1 MLTFPTIAIFLVT
14 RYKKLILIFGNKFK
28 YHILCIESTFGLQMK
43 ENNLKLIFQIF
54 FYFYISADFSTN
66 CAKYGRKRAD
76 ASVQT
81 SSVRGGESLTSD
93 ITADL
98 TECRAQLKA

>member
-1 MLTFPTIAIFLVT
+1 MIPALYIFY
-14 RYKKLILIFGNKFK
+14 R
-28 YHILCIESTFGLQMK
+28 
-43 ENNLKLIFQIF
+43 FQ
-54 FYFYISADFSTN
+54 
-66 CAKYGRKRAD
+66 KAD

-81 SSVRGGESLTSD
+81 SSVRGGESLTSN